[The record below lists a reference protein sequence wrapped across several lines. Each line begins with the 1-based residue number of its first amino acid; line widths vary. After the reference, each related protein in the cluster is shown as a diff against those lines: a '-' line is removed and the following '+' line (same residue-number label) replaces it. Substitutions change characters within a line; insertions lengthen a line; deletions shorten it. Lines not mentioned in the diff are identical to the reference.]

1 MKKPVVPAEASIY
14 FVPEG
19 YATGGRKL
27 MGRHA
32 AGEGFLQAWVSTHGG
47 DTLSCCVASEA
58 HAREFLKMAQAI
70 RPGAQVRWHGFGAAE
85 LPEGC
90 GTIYLPG
97 PDIAEQARLRAAH
110 GSQRYSLCGVTH
122 TISSQ
127 GAQESLRSL
136 VTAPVEPWDAV
147 ICTSTVVKAA
157 VERLLDEEEDR
168 LRTRLGAGR
177 FVRPLLPIIPLGVD
191 TRRYRHQ
198 PEARLQWRRQ
208 LGIAEDDVAFLF
220 VGRLSFHAKAHPLQ
234 MFQALH
240 EAVKQLGGKRLH
252 LILAG
257 WFANEPI
264 ERAFREGAKDF
275 CPQVVLHV
283 VDARAEQSRFSIW
296 SAADVFLSLSDN
308 YQETFGL
315 TPLEA
320 MATELPV
327 LATDWNGYR
336 DTIPDGVVG
345 YRIPTISAPAGG
357 AADLAYQHQCGDLD
371 YDYYSG
377 HTCQFVAADL
387 GACVEKIVALVR
399 SPQLRRDMGKAARQ
413 HAESHFDWR
422 KVLEQYRQLW
432 LEQYE
437 RRLAG
442 VAKGEGSKP
451 YLQFPDPCALF
462 RDYPSAVLQPGTRL
476 KRAAN
481 DGLSLAACRQHLLLR
496 YGMGSLLPEA
506 PMNRLFDA
514 VLADAPTSVE
524 QLAQRAALPLSAP
537 LFRTLLWF
545 VKVGL
550 VTVV

>member
-1 MKKPVVPAEASIY
+1 MTERGFPAEASIY

-19 YATGGRKL
+19 YATGGKKL

-32 AGEGFLQAWVSTHGG
+32 AGEGFLQAWAATHGG
-47 DTLSCCVASEA
+47 EAMSCCVGSEA
-58 HAREFLKMAQAI
+58 HAREFLKMTQVVQS
-70 RPGAQVRWHGFGAAE
+70 GAKVRWHGFGAAE

-97 PDIAEQARLRAAH
+97 PDIADQARLRAAH
-110 GSQRYSLCGVTH
+110 GSRCYSLCGVTH

-136 VTAPVEPWDAV
+136 ATASVEPWDAV
-147 ICTSTVVKAA
+147 VCTSSVVKAA
-157 VERLLDEEEDR
+157 VERLLDGEEA
-168 LRTRLGAGR
+168 RLGARLGATR
-177 FVRPLLPIIPLGVD
+177 FVRPMLPVIPLGVD
-191 TRRYRHQ
+191 TLRYRRN
-198 PEARLQWRRQ
+198 PDAREQWRRQ
-208 LGIAEDDVAFLF
+208 LGMGEEDLAFLF

-240 EAVKQLGGKRLH
+240 EAGKQLPGRRLH

-257 WFANEPI
+257 WFATEGI
-264 ERAFREGAKDF
+264 EQAFLQGAKDF
-275 CPQVVLHV
+275 CPQVSLHV
-283 VDARAEQSRFSIW
+283 VDARAESARFSIW

-327 LATDWNGYR
+327 VATDWNGYR

-345 YRIPTISAPAGG
+345 YRIPTISAPPGG
-357 AADLAYQHQCGDLD
+357 AADLAFQHLCGDLD

-377 HTCQFVAADL
+377 HTCQFVAVDL
-387 GACVEKIVALVR
+387 AVCVERIVALGR
-399 SPQLRRDMGKAARQ
+399 SAGLRRQMGQAARQ
-413 HAESHFDWR
+413 HAETLFDWR
-422 KVLEQYRQLW
+422 QVVVQYRTLW
-432 LEQYE
+432 REQAE

-442 VAKGEGSKP
+442 GQEKVAAGRHF
-451 YLQFPDPCALF
+451 YFPDPCTIF
-462 RDYPSAVLQPGTRL
+462 QEYPTATLQPGTRL
-476 KRAAN
+476 RRGDN
-481 DGLSLAACRQHLLLR
+481 DNILLAVCRQHSLLR

-506 PMNRLFDA
+506 PMARLLSVIIRDRPVAVEDA
-514 VLADAPTSVE
+514 A
-524 QLAQRAALPLSAP
+524 AQAELPLSPP

-545 VKVGL
+545 IKVGL